1 MIITPANFE
10 DEYNKIMESAVLRTN
25 PAKDV
30 FNLMCDTLEYLGYGA
45 TIRRIR
51 DDDNQKSTTEQ

>member
-10 DEYNKIMESAVLRTN
+10 DEYNQI
-25 PAKDV
+25 KDQPEKV

-51 DDDNQKSTTEQ
+51 DDNH

>member
-30 FNLMCDTLEYLGYGA
+30 FNLMCDTLEFLGYGA

-51 DDDNQKSTTEQ
+51 DDNH

>member
-10 DEYNKIMESAVLRTN
+10 DEYNQI
-25 PAKDV
+25 KDQPEKV

-45 TIRRIR
+45 TIKRIR
-51 DDDNQKSTTEQ
+51 DDHNKKPAT

>member
-51 DDDNQKSTTEQ
+51 DDHNKKPTT